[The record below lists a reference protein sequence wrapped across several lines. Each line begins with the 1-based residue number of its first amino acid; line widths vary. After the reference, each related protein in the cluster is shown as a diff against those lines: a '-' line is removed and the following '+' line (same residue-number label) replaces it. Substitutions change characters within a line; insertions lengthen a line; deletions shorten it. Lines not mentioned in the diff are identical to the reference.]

1 MNILI
6 LTWRDLTHPAA
17 GGAEVYTEQ
26 VARRWV
32 EDGHTVTL
40 VAASVDGR
48 PATEFVDGY
57 RVVRLGN
64 RFTVY
69 REARK
74 WWEREGR
81 FEGFDVV
88 LDMINT
94 VAFRAHRWVKG
105 VPTVGFAH
113 QTCEEIWHINAPAPA
128 ALLGR
133 YVLEPRWL
141 RSYATIPTLA
151 VSQSTKDALQR
162 FGVADV
168 TVVPEG
174 FEATDL
180 PVAIPKEERPTLVWC
195 ARMIDYK
202 RPWDMIEAARKLSD
216 RIPDL
221 QVWMIGG
228 GPELDKVREAAPPNV
243 EVLGFIDQDEKL
255 RRMAAAHLHVAT
267 SVREGWGLVVTEAAA
282 LGTPTVAYDVP
293 GLRDSTR
300 AAEGVVVP
308 PEPDALVDWI
318 PTLLE
323 RWQNN
328 PPAPIPYGG
337 AHSWDDVA
345 DEVMAAMVTAAGLP
359 ASMADAGGAA
369 VRETGSE

>member
-32 EDGHTVTL
+32 ADGHRVTIVTATV
-40 VAASVDGR
+40 ADR
-48 PATEFVDGY
+48 PAVEMIDCY
-57 RVVRLGN
+57 RVVRMGN
-64 RFTVY
+64 KYTVY

-74 WWEREGR
+74 WWERTGRYEGY
-81 FEGFDVV
+81 DVV

-94 VAFRAHRWVKG
+94 VAYRAHRWIKG

-141 RSYATIPTLA
+141 KAYENIPTLA

-162 FGVADV
+162 FGVRDV

-174 FEATDL
+174 FEPPEM
-180 PVAIPKEERPTLVWC
+180 PVGVPKQERPTLVWC

-202 RPWDMIEAARKLSD
+202 RPLDMLEAAVKLQ
-216 RIPDL
+216 RIIPDL
-221 QVWMIGG
+221 QTWMIGG
-228 GPELDKVREAAPPNV
+228 GPELEAVRAMAPAGI
-243 EVLGFIDQDEKL
+243 EVLGFVDQQEKL
-255 RRMAAAHLHVAT
+255 ERMAAAHIHVAT
-267 SVREGWGLVVTEAAA
+267 SVREGWGLVVSEAAA

-300 AAEGVVVP
+300 AANGVVVP

-318 PTLLE
+318 PTMLE
-323 RWQNN
+323 RWAAD
-328 PPAPIPYGG
+328 PPAPIPFGG

-345 DEVMAAMVTAAGLP
+345 AGVMTAMLKAAGLP
-359 ASMADAGGAA
+359 ESMAHPVDNVA
-369 VRETGSE
+369 